1 MPRFT
6 SLWQAMEP
14 FRPFVC
20 TAIRLKPLTWHVT
33 FKEHGDC
40 LGVRGT
46 RTEAE
51 AIAQA
56 YFDLFLSEQANP
68 QHWALSATEKL
79 DLAEAVAASA
89 RLAS

>member
-14 FRPFVC
+14 FRPYVFTVAC
-20 TAIRLKPLTWHVT
+20 PRPLVWHVAYKRHAVT
-33 FKEHGDC
+33 
-40 LGVRGT
+40 LRVRGT

-56 YFDLFLSEQANP
+56 YFDLFLSEQASP
-68 QHWALSATEKL
+68 QYRAYSEAAKL
-79 DLAEAVAASA
+79 DLAEMVAASA